1 MYKYDI
7 FIDSLVEVPEG
18 TELELQVRDIT
29 PGIHKYC
36 QKWVKAL
43 VSADGNAYPE
53 KLLIRFGRGQEHNQP
68 YSIKVLSEIN
78 KIPEKFL

>member
-7 FIDSLVEVPEG
+7 FIDSLAEVPEG
-18 TELELQVRDIT
+18 KELEFQVRDLT

-36 QKWVKAL
+36 QKWVRAL
-43 VSADGNAYPE
+43 ASADSNAYPE

>member
-7 FIDSLVEVPEG
+7 FIDSLEEVPEG
-18 TELELQVRDIT
+18 TELEFQVRDVT

-36 QKWVKAL
+36 QKWVRAL
-43 VSADGNAYPE
+43 VSADPNAYPE

-68 YSIKVLSEIN
+68 YSIKVLNEIN

>member
-1 MYKYDI
+1 LYKYDI
-7 FIDSLVEVPEG
+7 FIDSLAEVPEG
-18 TELELQVRDIT
+18 TELEFQVRDLT

-36 QKWVKAL
+36 QKWVRAL
-43 VSADGNAYPE
+43 VSTDPNAYPE

-68 YSIKVLSEIN
+68 YSIKVISEIN

>member
-7 FIDSLVEVPEG
+7 FIDSLAEVPEG
-18 TELELQVRDIT
+18 TELEFQVRDLT

-36 QKWVKAL
+36 QKWVRAL
-43 VSADGNAYPE
+43 VSTDPNAYPE

-68 YSIKVLSEIN
+68 YSIKVISEIN

>member
-7 FIDSLVEVPEG
+7 FVNSLAEVPEG
-18 TELELQVRDIT
+18 TELELQVRDLT
-29 PGIHKYC
+29 PGTHKYS

-43 VSADGNAYPE
+43 VSADADTYPE
-53 KLLIRFGRGQEHNQP
+53 KLLIRFGRGQRHNQP

>member
-7 FIDSLVEVPEG
+7 FIDSLAEVPEG
-18 TELELQVRDIT
+18 TELEFQVRDLT

-36 QKWVKAL
+36 QKWVRAL
-43 VSADGNAYPE
+43 VSTDPDAYPE

-78 KIPEKFL
+78 KIPAKFL